1 MNKKFSEL
9 KCGDSVFIWWLN
21 KLYEYPFD
29 HALPANENLAK
40 EGCYIFIKG
49 GSAYLLIDDC
59 LNTEAFIYGTDG
71 WHEYK
76 ILGTSKESVR
86 EMLEKQLIED
96 KQKLE
101 DNTKMWLDAFNE

>member
-1 MNKKFSEL
+1 MNMNKKFSEL
-9 KCGDSVFIWWLN
+9 KYGDSIFIWWLN

-29 HALPANENLAK
+29 HIEHMQFDGVYL
-40 EGCYIFIKG
+40 FVKG
-49 GSAYLLIDDC
+49 GALYVLDAVC
-59 LNTEAFIYGTDG
+59 LNAESFIYGTDG

-86 EMLEKQLIED
+86 ETLEKILAED

-101 DNTKMWLDAFNE
+101 NNTKTWLAEFDK

>member
-9 KCGDSVFIWWLN
+9 KCGDSIFIWWLN

-29 HALPANENLAK
+29 HIEMQFDGGYL
-40 EGCYIFIKG
+40 FIKG
-49 GSAYLLIDDC
+49 GGLYLLNADC
-59 LNTEAFIYGTDG
+59 LNTESFIYGTDG

-76 ILGTSKESVR
+76 IFGTSKELVR
-86 EMLEKQLIED
+86 ETLEKILAED

-101 DNTKMWLDAFNE
+101 NNTKTWLAEFDK

>member
-29 HALPANENLAK
+29 HIEHTETLQF
-40 EGCYIFIKG
+40 EGEYLFLKG
-49 GSAYLLIDDC
+49 GALYLLDACD
-59 LNTEAFIYGTDG
+59 LNVESFIYATDR
-71 WHEYK
+71 WPEYK
-76 ILGTSKESVR
+76 IFGTSKESVR
-86 EMLEKQLIED
+86 EILEKVLAED

-101 DNTKMWLDAFNE
+101 NNTKTWLAEFDK

>member
-1 MNKKFSEL
+1 MSKKFSEL
-9 KCGDSVFIWWLN
+9 KCGDSIFIWWWN

-29 HALPANENLAK
+29 HTEMKIVGDESQYLFL
-40 EGCYIFIKG
+40 KG
-49 GSAYLLIDDC
+49 GGMYFLDSYD
-59 LNTEAFIYGTDG
+59 LNTESFIYGTDG

-86 EMLEKQLIED
+86 DTLEKILEED

-101 DNTKMWLDAFNE
+101 NNTKTWLAEFNK